1 MPGHPLANFAAG
13 LAALG
18 ASADLLSGV
27 HSYAK
32 PLYGARL
39 LGVGYVGGNGAG
51 ARHRDV
57 HPPRHCDPDFSASC
71 KRHYARMF
79 KRAQSKSKI
88 DYAPFGPEL
97 SAELAGDYASG
108 RPISQ

>member
-32 PLYGARL
+32 PLYGARP

-57 HPPRHCDPDFSASC
+57 HLPRT
-71 KRHYARMF
+71 
-79 KRAQSKSKI
+79 
-88 DYAPFGPEL
+88 L
-97 SAELAGDYASG
+97 
-108 RPISQ
+108 RPGFERLVQATLCEDV